1 LFFKKF
7 NEDEVKEWKRIA
19 QNAKNEI
26 NAKYSQQIKPI
37 EGKLALRGKEA
48 PSNDEKKE
56 LRKQLKEIQ
65 KKIESEIKAKI
76 KKDFDYQIPIA
87 EVEKAGISTTGAEI
101 ENELIPL
108 SKEFTEYRRQNQ
120 LWENKF
126 DAIKY
131 EVMEDGK
138 MFRIPTVGEPQELYG

>member
-1 LFFKKF
+1 MKTLT
-7 NEDEVKEWKRIA
+7 
-19 QNAKNEI
+19 
-26 NAKYSQQIKPI
+26 
-37 EGKLALRGKEA
+37 
-48 PSNDEKKE
+48 
-56 LRKQLKEIQ
+56 KEIQ
-65 KKIESEIKAKI
+65 EKIELELKARI

-87 EVEKAGISTTGAEI
+87 DVEKAGISTTGAEI

-108 SKEFTEYRRQNQ
+108 SKEFTEYRKQNQ

-138 MFRIPTVGEPQELYG
+138 MFRIPFRRNENRLGRNYSFRLLRTPGKRYIRIV

>member
-1 LFFKKF
+1 MLI
-7 NEDEVKEWKRIA
+7 KR
-19 QNAKNEI
+19 
-26 NAKYSQQIKPI
+26 Y
-37 EGKLALRGKEA
+37 
-48 PSNDEKKE
+48 

-65 KKIESEIKAKI
+65 EKIESEIKAKI

-101 ENELIPL
+101 ENELILL
-108 SKEFTEYRRQNQ
+108 SKEFMEYRKQNQ

-138 MFRIPTVGEPQELYG
+138 MFRIPTVGEPQELYV